1 MRRLLFYALSF
12 CWWFLS
18 VFADETDPNDPGV
31 DSDPYLQYK
40 PEFARSLPVQ
50 ILVTGVVLT
59 LVAVLFIHIVFTA
72 QYHWPLA
79 PVNYIL
85 QLSGVITLLIS
96 LIATLHVVLSKTMS
110 ESERWPYMLSY
121 IAVNVPPMD
130 LDNDG
135 DDATNPS
142 WSLAERATW
151 LIMNATVSGLVQI
164 THIQFL
170 TLLYPS
176 RLEGRLIFSL
186 LGPLAILAAVMQLIP
201 INTELKSITVTSA
214 IRNVCNATL
223 SLLFTA
229 ALFLWGL
236 LVNRRQAWRTDGG
249 TAVFGVAALI
259 LAVVSTALNCLYVP
273 RQEEYVWLPGLMWAV
288 VLWQSFLG
296 WWWWVGAGS
305 GHTAEDVVEEVLRR
319 GEKISRKRK
328 ERRRRARAG
337 IENANGQN
345 PNASSTAVDSVGINS
360 RTSWRRNRS
369 NQSSDGNHSGSE
381 HELTT
386 TFGTG
391 SGESASITS
400 ATTTLHNPAGRRSTE
415 EIGSVLTT
423 TASRSSSSCSSG
435 EARSIQPLPWFLP
448 RALYVYYANLRQAHV
463 TAARK
468 QAVERVERIRE
479 LERERSNNKRKTG
492 PGSGWGLGS
501 FAWRIGSGAYSTRR
515 DRDEDYEMGAKDA
528 RGRRRRRSRDSSSG
542 TSGEEEEDVSGPS
555 DGREP
560 SPPQERQHP
569 RPANSQSITSPFPP
583 PGSDPPV
590 AESGEE
596 NGRNRNS
603 IWWWGP
609 LRKWRLQ
616 DTTIY

>member
-1 MRRLLFYALSF
+1 MNRLLLNVLSV
-12 CWWFLS
+12 CWWIFSAL
-18 VFADETDPNDPGV
+18 ADDPDTDPNDPGLDV
-31 DSDPYLQYK
+31 DPYLRFK
-40 PEFARSLPVQ
+40 PEFARSLPIQ
-50 ILVTGVVLT
+50 ILVIGIVLT
-59 LVAVLFIHIVFTA
+59 LVAVLLIHIIFTA

-96 LIATLHVVLSKTMS
+96 LIATLHVVLSTALS
-110 ESERWPYMLSY
+110 ESEKWPYMLSY

-130 LDNDG
+130 LG
-135 DDATNPS
+135 DDDDSKPS

-151 LIMNATVSGLVQI
+151 LIMNATVSGLIQI

-176 RLEGRLIFSL
+176 RLEGRLIFCL
-186 LGPLAILAAVMQLIP
+186 LGPLAVVAAVMQLIP
-201 INTELKSITVTSA
+201 INTEYEGAVITSA

-249 TAVFGVAALI
+249 TAVFGAAALV
-259 LAVVSTALNCLYVP
+259 LALASTALNCLYVP
-273 RQEEYVWLPGLMWAV
+273 REEEYVWLPGLMWAV

-319 GEKISRKRK
+319 GEKISRKRREK
-328 ERRRRARAG
+328 RRRARAR
-337 IENANGQN
+337 NATEQGQ
-345 PNASSTAVDSVGINS
+345 NASSTAVNS
-360 RTSWRRNRS
+360 ALAEGGTSIRRNR
-369 NQSSDGNHSGSE
+369 NGNHSSDGNHSGSE

-386 TFGTG
+386 TYG
-391 SGESASITS
+391 SGDSGGGSGSISSGTV
-400 ATTTLHNPAGRRSTE
+400 HDPDRRRSTE

-423 TASRSSSSCSSG
+423 TVSRSSSSSSSG
-435 EARSIQPLPWFLP
+435 GASSIQPLPWFLP
-448 RALYVYYANLRQAHV
+448 KPLYNYYANLRQAHV

-479 LERERSNNKRKTG
+479 LERERKKNQRRTG

-501 FAWRIGSGAYSTRR
+501 FAWKLGSSGRYGPYDSS
-515 DRDEDYEMGAKDA
+515 DREVGYEMDVKNS
-528 RGRRRRRSRDSSSG
+528 RGRRRRRSCDSSS
-542 TSGEEEEDVSGPS
+542 SGEDEDDVLS
-555 DGREP
+555 DGAEGPPPPIEEP
-560 SPPQERQHP
+560 QRPRPTHSWSRTHYNSPPRPEPPIAEDRER
-569 RPANSQSITSPFPP
+569 
-583 PGSDPPV
+583 
-590 AESGEE
+590 SGW
-596 NGRNRNS
+596 RNS

-616 DTTIY
+616 DSTIY